1 MKKVLTALV
10 LVSLL
15 AILAAPMLASAAETI
30 PTTIEKCTMRHELTG
45 TNWTDRGITCASK
58 STECLFNDPVNP
70 TRTCGVCCIMDT
82 VYTVTDWIFVFVVT
96 LVVIFILL
104 GAFSILTAAGTPE
117 KVATGRSYIIYACI
131 GMFVAL
137 LAKAIP
143 WIVRN
148 VIGV

>member
-1 MKKVLTALV
+1 
-10 LVSLL
+10 
-15 AILAAPMLASAAETI
+15 
-30 PTTIEKCTMRHELTG
+30 
-45 TNWTDRGITCASK
+45 
-58 STECLFNDPVNP
+58 
-70 TRTCGVCCIMDT
+70 MDT

>member
-15 AILAAPMLASAAETI
+15 AILAVPMLASAAETI
-30 PTTIEKCTMRHELTG
+30 PTTIESCGMRHDLTG
-45 TNWTDRGITCASK
+45 ATWTDRGFVCAAKNSD
-58 STECLFNDPVNP
+58 CLFSAVDQ
-70 TRTCGVCCIMDT
+70 TCGVCCIMDT
-82 VYTVTDWIFVFVVT
+82 IYTVTDWIFVFVVT

-148 VIGV
+148 VLGAA

>member
-15 AILAAPMLASAAETI
+15 AILAAPMLASAAEII
-30 PTTIEKCTMRHELTG
+30 PTTIEKCNMRHDLTG
-45 TNWTDRGITCASK
+45 TAWTDRGIICAAK
-58 STECLFNDPVNP
+58 SVDCTFSD
-70 TRTCGVCCIMDT
+70 TAQTCGVCCIMDT

-131 GMFVAL
+131 GMLVAL